1 MGFLKQRYAIGIFIL
16 VAIFMALPVFN
27 VEAGENDNFLITVE
41 TDKEVYEVG
50 ETVEYLIKVKNISQ
64 NEAKDVSIID
74 ELPSNIRVINTDGQI
89 NGNKIS
95 WEKDELLPEEEVAL
109 HLSIMLNE
117 VSVTPPVD
125 GSDSNDDT
133 IPPTEGGDGTYD
145 DTVPP
150 TAESTGDGDT
160 PSKDDNNQL
169 PSDISGSKPD
179 TGYNNFI
186 MLMMGIILL
195 GLGYLLYKVK
205 GKKIGKFF
213 IFILLCSMTPNTD
226 VNAENI
232 SVSQEYSHSVKIN
245 GESIESKI
253 TINANMMRDE
263 NVQPELVNLSLTLFE
278 DEYQTLSND
287 VVDVKVGEETAYS
300 FETSEKGFLKLQVP
314 VNSSVS
320 INHPSIESM
329 MTIDDNGDVS
339 VVNKKGE
346 VVIGFI
352 ERSEAGFVSYR
363 ENITNLKADSISKIE
378 LLNLESGQ
386 FIYDGI
392 LELERNEIL
401 VIPAFG
407 DYVSGI
413 AIKIVESK
421 IENSKTVATIIQ
433 PELKEVYESIDIEIQ
448 PSMENAQIKLE
459 DGVELADDITY
470 AQHGFSAD
478 IKKFNVGDIEVSGE
492 VSASI
497 ENDLRINIDFDWFE
511 TDIKEIRYE
520 IDAAT
525 ALEFSTVYKDISG
538 ELAFERKLFTI
549 SIPTPVFG
557 ISVDIPIVFEC
568 STEGALEATISLE
581 NISGELAFERK
592 LFTISIPTP
601 VFGISVDIPI
611 VFECSTEGALE
622 ATISLE
628 NEFNFGIQYTSRTG
642 LKTFPESSEIF
653 SEDLDITPVRI
664 SLEGKAG
671 LNLAPAL
678 AALRMDILG
687 MGVGAGL
694 KVNGTSEADADFND
708 GVNLCVSYDAG
719 VYGTIGLESDLI
731 PFLEGFEY
739 EHYTPKLEGTIG
751 LCSQKPNVEVLPKNI
766 VMIPGESVHLLIPFL
781 EGFEYEH
788 YTPKLEGTIGLCS
801 QKPNV
806 EVLPKNIVMIP
817 GESVHLMLMSG
828 REEITFSPDVTYKS
842 EDPSK
847 LSVDSDGVVT
857 ATASGVGQTVNII
870 ATYKKD
876 GLETK
881 VEVPILIQDPSMKGT
896 LKGQIV
902 DANSE
907 NPIDRAKITLYD
919 ESGGYINRYYTDSSG
934 NYRLLLQP
942 GTYLVS
948 IEKAGY
954 LKEAGKVKVTVANT
968 TVYEPKLHL
977 ISESEDGEGTIRGQI
992 THAINNN
999 PLSQVQL
1006 EIYKGFNNDSGELVT
1021 TIQTNEMGEYETIL
1035 PAGNYTAVVKK
1046 DGFISSTMGIL
1057 AIGSQ
1062 VRVQP
1067 TLSLS
1072 PEGLALDDIRI
1083 VLNWGVSP
1091 ADLDSHLIGTTDNTM
1106 NDYFHVYY
1114 GNKNYSGNEQSA
1126 FLDRDDTSSYG
1137 PETITLTNLDS
1148 EGHYVYSI
1156 HDFTNKGNTQNNAL
1170 RLSEATVKVYA
1181 GTNLLATFAVPQSEV
1196 GNVWK
1201 VFEIVNGQIVPLN
1214 EVTTISD
1221 YHSYQSFLPNRI
1233 SSLFSIESLN
1243 EDMLINDEKHEIQSE
1258 VANPEIDSPESEVVK
1273 PEIGSSESEEVN
1285 KEVDSSEPEVE
1296 EPETASDELV
1306 GSVSGENSQDS
1317 VYRLIEVD
1325 TKSLKISIED
1335 EE

>member
-133 IPPTEGGDGTYD
+133 IPPTEGGDGTYDDTVPPTEGGDGIYD

-581 NISGELAFERK
+581 N
-592 LFTISIPTP
+592 
-601 VFGISVDIPI
+601 
-611 VFECSTEGALE
+611 
-622 ATISLE
+622 
-628 NEFNFGIQYTSRTG
+628 EFNFGIQYTSRTG

-719 VYGTIGLESDLI
+719 VYGTIGLESD
-731 PFLEGFEY
+731 
-739 EHYTPKLEGTIG
+739 
-751 LCSQKPNVEVLPKNI
+751 
-766 VMIPGESVHLLIPFL
+766 LIPFL

>member
-186 MLMMGIILL
+186 MLMMGIILS

-213 IFILLCSMTPNTD
+213 IFILLCSMTTNTD
-226 VNAENI
+226 VNAESI
-232 SVSQEYSHSVKIN
+232 TVSQEYSHSVKIN

-253 TINANMMRDE
+253 TINANMIHDE
-263 NVQPELVNLSLTLFE
+263 NVQPELVDLSLTLFE

-287 VVDVKVGEETAYS
+287 VVDVKIGDETVYS

-320 INHPSIESM
+320 INHPSIESI
-329 MTIDDNGDVS
+329 MTIDGNGDVS

-352 ERSEAGFVSYR
+352 ERSEAGFVEYR
-363 ENITNLKADSISKIE
+363 ENVTNFEADSTSKIE
-378 LLNLESGQ
+378 VLDFESGQ

-392 LELERNEIL
+392 LQLETNEIL

-407 DYVSGI
+407 DYVSGV

-421 IENSKTVATIIQ
+421 VENSKTVATIIQ
-433 PELKEVYESIDIEIQ
+433 PELKEVYKSIDVEIQ
-448 PSMENAQIKLE
+448 PSMENAQVKFE
-459 DGVELADDITY
+459 EGVETLDNIRFGNQSISANFSEVEIADITIS
-470 AQHGFSAD
+470 GSFSQ
-478 IKKFNVGDIEVSGE
+478 
-492 VSASI
+492 SI
-497 ENDLRINIDFDWFE
+497 ESDVRLNIDFDSLFDI
-511 TDIKEIRYE
+511 DIKEIAYE
-520 IDAAT
+520 IKAANE
-525 ALEFSTVYKDISG
+525 AEINIAYWKVDQDDWLGEKKKLKKD
-538 ELAFERKLFTI
+538 LATI
-549 SIPTPVFG
+549 VIPTSIAGVS
-557 ISVDIPIVFEC
+557 IDVPIR
-568 STEGALEATISLE
+568 LEATVEGSIKT
-581 NISGELAFERK
+581 K
-592 LFTISIPTP
+592 L
-601 VFGISVDIPI
+601 SV
-611 VFECSTEGALE
+611 ES
-622 ATISLE
+622 
-628 NEFNFGIQYTSRTG
+628 EFNFGMQYTANNG
-642 LKTFPESSEIF
+642 LRTFPETNEIF
-653 SEDLDITPVRI
+653 SLKADTTPLVAEGEAKGGL
-664 SLEGKAG
+664 SLSA
-671 LNLAPAL
+671 NL
-678 AALRMDILG
+678 AALRMDII
-687 MGVGAGL
+687 GVGAGAGI
-694 KVNGTSEADADFND
+694 KVHGEVEGDVDPGDTTACFS
-708 GVNLCVSYDAG
+708 LDAG
-719 VYGTIGLESDLI
+719 VYGEITLESEII
-731 PFLEGFEY
+731 PAIEDYVIGDYYNPIFWDVQF
-739 EHYTPKLEGTIG
+739 G
-751 LCSQKPNVEVLPKNI
+751 LCGPEPDAPRVEVSPKNI
-766 VMIPGESVHLLIPFL
+766 VMIPGESV
-781 EGFEYEH
+781 
-788 YTPKLEGTIGLCS
+788 
-801 QKPNV
+801 Q
-806 EVLPKNIVMIP
+806 
-817 GESVHLMLMSG
+817 LMLMSG
-828 REEITFSPDVTYKS
+828 REEITFSPDVTYES
-842 EDPSK
+842 EDSSK

-857 ATASGVGQTVNII
+857 AKASGVGQTINII

-902 DANSE
+902 DASSE

-919 ESGGYINRYYTDSSG
+919 EAGGYLNRYYTDSTG

-954 LKEAGKVKVTVANT
+954 LKESGKVEITVANT

-977 ISESEDGEGTIRGQI
+977 VSESEDGEGTIRGQI
-992 THAINNN
+992 THAITNN
-999 PLSQVQL
+999 PISQVQL
-1006 EIYKGFNNDSGELVT
+1006 EFYKGFNNNSGELVT
-1021 TIQTNEMGEYETIL
+1021 TIQTNEIGEYETIL

-1046 DGFISSTMGIL
+1046 EGFISSSMGIL
-1057 AIGSQ
+1057 SIGGQ
-1062 VRVQP
+1062 IRVQP

-1106 NDYFHVYY
+1106 NEYFHVYY
-1114 GNKNYSGNEQSA
+1114 GNKNYSGNEQFA
-1126 FLDRDDTSSYG
+1126 FLDRDDRSSYG

-1156 HDFTNKGNTQNNAL
+1156 HDYTNQGNTQNNAL
-1170 RLSEATVKVYA
+1170 RLSEAMVNVYSES
-1181 GTNLLATFAVPQSEV
+1181 NLLATFPVPESEV

-1214 EVTTISD
+1214 EVTNISN
-1221 YHSYQSFLPNRI
+1221 YHAYQSFLPNRM
-1233 SSLFSIESLN
+1233 SNL
-1243 EDMLINDEKHEIQSE
+1243 
-1258 VANPEIDSPESEVVK
+1258 
-1273 PEIGSSESEEVN
+1273 
-1285 KEVDSSEPEVE
+1285 
-1296 EPETASDELV
+1296 
-1306 GSVSGENSQDS
+1306 
-1317 VYRLIEVD
+1317 
-1325 TKSLKISIED
+1325 ISIEPLN
-1335 EE
+1335 EGMKKSMMKE

>member
-581 NISGELAFERK
+581 N
-592 LFTISIPTP
+592 
-601 VFGISVDIPI
+601 
-611 VFECSTEGALE
+611 
-622 ATISLE
+622 
-628 NEFNFGIQYTSRTG
+628 EFNFGIQYTSRTG

-719 VYGTIGLESDLI
+719 VYGTIGLESD
-731 PFLEGFEY
+731 
-739 EHYTPKLEGTIG
+739 
-751 LCSQKPNVEVLPKNI
+751 
-766 VMIPGESVHLLIPFL
+766 LIPFL